1 MPTSPPTR
9 ASWRPS
15 RRALLRTGV
24 LGALGLWGASTLAR
38 GLPPALAAKPALAA
52 EAADATAANGSA
64 PLVFF
69 QPGHVPIARAV
80 IGALNDGSLPVDP
93 AARREAIARGVLA
106 ADAYFS
112 SYTPAVQDE
121 ARQALDL
128 LGLAPVRWWGGLWAG
143 WADAAPADVNAYL
156 EGWRTGRLRI
166 SRQVYHL
173 LAGIG
178 SVGWYSQP
186 AAWAGIGYPGPPDL
200 PRPSGEAPA

>member
-1 MPTSPPTR
+1 MPTPPPTR

-38 GLPPALAAKPALAA
+38 GLPPALAANPALAA
-52 EAADATAANGSA
+52 GEAGAEGAALA
-64 PLVFF
+64 FF

-80 IGALNDGSLPVDP
+80 IGALNDGSLPAEP

-200 PRPSGEAPA
+200 PRPEGEQPL

>member
-1 MPTSPPTR
+1 MPTPPPTR

-38 GLPPALAAKPALAA
+38 GLPPALAANPALAA
-52 EAADATAANGSA
+52 GEAGAEGAALA
-64 PLVFF
+64 FF

-80 IGALNDGSLPVDP
+80 IGALNDGSLPAEP

-128 LGLAPVRWWGGLWAG
+128 LGLAPVRWLGGLW
-143 WADAAPADVNAYL
+143 
-156 EGWRTGRLRI
+156 
-166 SRQVYHL
+166 
-173 LAGIG
+173 
-178 SVGWYSQP
+178 
-186 AAWAGIGYPGPPDL
+186 
-200 PRPSGEAPA
+200 SG